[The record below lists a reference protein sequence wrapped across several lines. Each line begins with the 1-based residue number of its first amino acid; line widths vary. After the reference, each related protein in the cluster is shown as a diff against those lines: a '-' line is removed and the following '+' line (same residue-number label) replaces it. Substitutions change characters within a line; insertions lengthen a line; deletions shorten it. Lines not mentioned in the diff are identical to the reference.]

1 MKTIKVKEL
10 EVLLEAMGDVA
21 SILSENEITN
31 TITGTDDDHE
41 IVFIEVQFDKDEKE
55 IIQEIEEAISD
66 YAD

>member
-21 SILSENEITN
+21 SILSEIEITN

>member
-10 EVLLEAMGDVA
+10 EVPLEAMGDVA

-41 IVFIEVQFDKDEKE
+41 IVFIEAQFDKDEKE
-55 IIQEIEEAISD
+55 VIREIEEAISD
-66 YAD
+66 YAG